1 MPNASI
7 RTAFAR
13 FWEHVIAKTGDA
25 VAQAKSYTDSKVSSL
40 VSADSVNSSISTHN
54 TSVTAHS
61 DIRELITALTTRLNT
76 LADSDDVTLDQ
87 LSEIVAYIKSN
98 KTLIESVTTDKLN
111 VSDVIDNLTTA
122 VSSKALSAN
131 QGVAIKNLIDA
142 LQADLDSHTHAISDI
157 SELQTALDGKAAS
170 SHAHAISDITNLQ
183 STIDTVNDTISQ
195 KSQVQIITWGDD
207 D

>member
-1 MPNASI
+1 MSNASI

-40 VSADSVNSSISTHN
+40 VSAGSVNSSISTHN

-111 VSDVIDNLTTA
+111 VTDVIDNLTTA

-131 QGVAIKNLIDA
+131 QGVVIKNLIDA
-142 LQADLDSHTHAISDI
+142 LQADLENYETI
-157 SELQTALDGKAAS
+157 TAATSKLAEAKTYTDEVVA
-170 SHAHAISDITNLQ
+170 
-183 STIDTVNDTISQ
+183 Q
-195 KSQVQIITWGDD
+195 KSQVQIITWGDND
-207 D
+207 